1 MNKSIDFKYFVDK
14 LKSKIYKG
22 GVAILDK
29 TLIEDYYYKMK
40 YKKLKTQKYKNI
52 FYINEIVCV
61 KNLNINDNI
70 IKINKLEILFNNTS
84 IQYKKD
90 HFKIQTKDNL
100 NIKFFIPGDYTQI
113 INQNININISI
124 LSKKNI
130 LHENK
135 YTKSININEE
145 NLLKY
150 VNNDFSELIDIIYD
164 TNNLNIIL
172 NQELININNF

>member
-100 NIKFFIPGDYTQI
+100 NIKFFIPGDYT
-113 INQNININISI
+113 
-124 LSKKNI
+124 
-130 LHENK
+130 
-135 YTKSININEE
+135 
-145 NLLKY
+145 
-150 VNNDFSELIDIIYD
+150 
-164 TNNLNIIL
+164 
-172 NQELININNF
+172 